1 MERKYLVAIVA
12 VVAVVIVAAGVLAS
26 GILNPA
32 NDPTVIKY
40 TNIAPKDQSAAI
52 RQGVVD
58 GGVSW
63 EPYVSDSVLDGTGHV
78 LLQSG
83 DYWPNHPCCV
93 IAFDKQWAAGNSET
107 AQRFLKAH
115 VVATEWIQQ
124 ALEDPESEDYAK
136 LMEIGAEFSNR
147 NENVVAEA
155 TKHMQLEYN
164 ISDESRRYFENYTEA
179 YMDLGLLEESNLRDN
194 GYTNVSEFVQQY
206 VNTAYLEAAAD
217 IEPVADGAPLTTVR
231 VGFLAGDLH
240 QFARVVAESTEIPG
254 FNNKSIFATYGIRTT
269 SPQPGGY
276 GAGGNVMDAFKLGLI
291 DVGYLGSPPAIMR
304 HLQNGISTEIVA
316 LANTEGSAIVVKEG
330 INSLADL
337 GGKFIASPGESSIQY
352 LLLRSVA
359 EENDLSVRMG

>member
-1 MERKYLVAIVA
+1 MERKYLIAIVA
-12 VVAVVIVAAGVLAS
+12 VVAVVVVAAGVLAS

-52 RQGVVD
+52 RQGTVD

-78 LLQSG
+78 LLESG

-93 IAFDKQWAAGNSET
+93 VAFDKEWAAANSET
-107 AQRFLKAH
+107 AQRFVKAH
-115 VVATEWIQQ
+115 IVATEWIQQ
-124 ALEDPESEDYAK
+124 TLKEPNSENYTK
-136 LMEIGAEFSNR
+136 LMEIGAAFSNR
-147 NENVVAEA
+147 NVSVVAEA
-155 TKHMQLEYN
+155 TKHMQMEYN
-164 ISDESRRYFENYTEA
+164 ISDESRQYFQNYTQE
-179 YMDLGLLEESNLRDN
+179 YMNLGLLKESNLNDN
-194 GYTNVSEFVQQY
+194 GYSNVSEFVQQY
-206 VNTAYLEAAAD
+206 VNTGYMEAAAG
-217 IEPVADGAPLTTVR
+217 IEPVAANAQLTTVR

-254 FNNKSIFATYGIRTT
+254 FDGKSIFATYGIQTT

-276 GAGGNVMDAFKLGLI
+276 AAGGNVMDAFNLDQI

-304 HLQNGISTEIVA
+304 HLQNGIPTEIVA
-316 LANTEGSAIVVKEG
+316 LANTEGSAIVVRAG
-330 INSLADL
+330 IDSIADL

-359 EENDLSVRMG
+359 EQNGLTVRMG